1 MASMVIVRYSL
12 LDLPRLTS
20 IAYGCSPTHQAVSML
35 CYGRFY
41 ATCLRVQPDHE
52 AAELAQVV
60 IAERGHVRAP
70 HLADT

>member
-1 MASMVIVRYSL
+1 
-12 LDLPRLTS
+12 
-20 IAYGCSPTHQAVSML
+20 ML